1 MITELI
7 SAYFKIM
14 YRHPFQNMF
23 FASCLISYGTLTL
36 NEKLNETPLRVYPPR
51 ETNFNNLLRLIY
63 YNQNQPKLD
72 MSH

>member
-36 NEKLNETPLRVYPPR
+36 E
-51 ETNFNNLLRLIY
+51 NLGKQILITC
-63 YNQNQPKLD
+63 
-72 MSH
+72 

>member
-36 NEKLNETPLRVYPPR
+36 ENLMKPP
-51 ETNFNNLLRLIY
+51 
-63 YNQNQPKLD
+63 
-72 MSH
+72 